1 LFLARADSDAAL
13 PGCVPIDL
21 GRWASDRYSRPGVAV
36 ESPADRVII
45 SAPPELLAQL
55 VDNLV
60 DNAVKF
66 GDPTR
71 SAVVRV
77 SATSADA
84 VLEVE
89 DHGPGMSDADRA
101 RVFDPFFRSD
111 DARRRGAPGVG
122 LGLAIVKRIADALG
136 AKVDVRSRPGVG
148 TVFTLRLPR
157 SADDVSR
164 PV

>member
-1 LFLARADSDAAL
+1 
-13 PGCVPIDL
+13 V
-21 GRWASDRYSRPGVAV
+21 VV
-36 ESPADRVII
+36 ESPADRVTI

-66 GDPTR
+66 GDPKHPV
-71 SAVVRV
+71 AVRV
-77 SATSADA
+77 SATSVET

-89 DHGPGMSDADRA
+89 NHGPGMSDADRA

-111 DARRRGAPGVG
+111 DARRRGVPGIG

-157 SADDVSR
+157 SS
-164 PV
+164 